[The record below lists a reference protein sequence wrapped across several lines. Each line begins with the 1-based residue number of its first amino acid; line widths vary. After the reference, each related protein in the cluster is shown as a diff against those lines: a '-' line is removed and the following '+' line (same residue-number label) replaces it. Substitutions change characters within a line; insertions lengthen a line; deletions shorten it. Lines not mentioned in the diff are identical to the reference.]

1 MITDTRPRALAAALL
16 PALLPA
22 LLLTGCA
29 GTKNRG
35 LESVHQPVVSRSSYA
50 LDVTT
55 TPDGLAPGERQRLA
69 SWMASLRLGYGD
81 TVAIEDPGSYGPGGY
96 GDTVAIEDPG
106 SYGPGGYGDTVRDV
120 VAAETARYGLMVTG
134 DTPLTTSPV
143 QPGTARIVISRMTA
157 TVPGCPDFSRV
168 RSPEFESNTSSN
180 QGCAINSN
188 IAAMVASPADLVR
201 GQTGHAITDQ
211 ATAGRAIDLYR
222 KAAPTGGGG
231 TIIKAESS
239 GGGSK

>member
-1 MITDTRPRALAAALL
+1 MIIDKRSRAIAAALL

-22 LLLTGCA
+22 LLVAGCA

-35 LESVHQPVVSRSSYA
+35 LESIHQPVVSRSTYA
-50 LDVTT
+50 LDVAT

-69 SWMASLRLGYGD
+69 GWMASLRLGYGD
-81 TVAIEDPGSYGPGGY
+81 TIAIEYPGSYGPGGY
-96 GDTVAIEDPG
+96 GDAVKDAVG
-106 SYGPGGYGDTVRDV
+106 
-120 VAAETARYGLMVTG
+120 AETGRYGLMVS
-134 DTPLTTSPV
+134 DDAPLTPSPV

-201 GQTGHAITDQ
+201 GQAGHAITDQ

-231 TIIKAESS
+231 TTIKSEST
-239 GGGSK
+239 GAGSK

>member
-1 MITDTRPRALAAALL
+1 MITDTRPRALAA
-16 PALLPA
+16 ALLPA

-96 GDTVAIEDPG
+96 GDTV
-106 SYGPGGYGDTVRDV
+106 RDV
-120 VAAETARYGLMVTG
+120 VAAETAHYGLMVTG